1 MKNLIW
7 QVAVTTLAI
16 LGCATLALR
25 AGKPHAATAT
35 NVPTVTAATPPAPTN
50 ASASQF
56 GDSQCVSAV
65 PRSWGQFRGGSS
77 QAGLAF
83 EAGDGTLRFVTNLP
97 CGATPIIA
105 LEVVR
110 TPAAGGNSLN

>member
-1 MKNLIW
+1 MRRILIICF
-7 QVAVTTLAI
+7 VAAFAVLTLASAK
-16 LGCATLALR
+16 LNLSAR
-25 AGKPHAATAT
+25 ADARATA
-35 NVPTVTAATPPAPTN
+35 P
-50 ASASQF
+50 QF
-56 GDSQCVSAV
+56 SDSQCVSNV
-65 PRSWGQFRGGSS
+65 PKSWGQYRGGSS

-83 EAGDGTLRFVTNLP
+83 EASDGTLRFVTNLP

>member
-1 MKNLIW
+1 MNNSIW
-7 QVAVTTLAI
+7 KVAVTTLAV
-16 LGCATLALR
+16 LACTTLALR
-25 AGKPHAATAT
+25 AGKPHTNTSANTPSVAA
-35 NVPTVTAATPPAPTN
+35 PPPASVN
-50 ASASQF
+50 ASAPQF
-56 GDSQCVSAV
+56 GDSQCVSSV

-77 QAGLAF
+77 QVGLAF
-83 EAGDGTLRFVTNLP
+83 EASDGTLRFVTNLP